1 MRKRKE
7 AKDDA
12 NNNVD
17 RMLREEKKRARLF
30 GDLSFHDDHVYIPN

>member
-12 NNNVD
+12 NNVD
-17 RMLREEKKRARLF
+17 RIRREEKKRARLF